1 MAASATARP
10 RRGRKTNNA
19 SFDHAGPA
27 AVLTPPVTEDTSKTK
42 SSNAYDANFML
53 RLAQNRV
60 LGPKRNR
67 LPANFDQIKKRQARR
82 RASLSPSR
90 YSINDF
96 KDFVNQIIAAHKEEE
111 VMQHVVPRIKGDKAY
126 PSIQNQQCRKWKP
139 LGDADLVFPKPDYY
153 EGILQCYENK
163 SICQSLDEWII
174 PADCLEAPFIPNF
187 FLEAKAPRGSPDIVR
202 NQACYHGAFGA
213 RAIHK
218 LRNYGIE
225 ETYDEKSYTFSAT
238 YAGGM
243 LTTYAHFLS
252 KPENKHNPPH
262 YHMATLGGWAL
273 FNSLDT
279 FRQGATALR
288 NLRDLAHELRVKFV
302 EAANKK
308 LRKAGERS
316 PESCSS
322 RRRPKGVCK
331 TRADATQP
339 KPLLD
344 VDIEDSD
351 DGVQTVKRRGRPSP
365 LTKSAKVTKPK
376 AKTAARAKLSRKI
389 RSTSSAKS
397 LWVAL
402 KVPKLRLFLQK
413 HSMDKR

>member
-1 MAASATARP
+1 MAALATTRP
-10 RRGRKTNNA
+10 RRGRKSNNA
-19 SFDHAGPA
+19 PFDPAGTA
-27 AVLTPPVTEDTSKTK
+27 AALTPPLTEETNKTK

-53 RLAQNRV
+53 KLAQNRV
-60 LGPKRNR
+60 LGPKWDR
-67 LPANFDQIKKRQARR
+67 LPANCDHIKERQARR

-96 KDFVNQIIAAHKEEE
+96 KDFMNQIIAAHKEEE

-139 LGDADLVFPKPDYY
+139 LVDADLVFPKPDYY

-225 ETYDEKSYTFSAT
+225 ETYDENSYTFSAT
-238 YAGGM
+238 YASGI
-243 LTTYAHFLS
+243 LRTYAHFLS
-252 KPENKHNPPH
+252 KPEDKRNPPH
-262 YHMATLGGWAL
+262 YRMAPLGIWAL
-273 FNSLDT
+273 ENSPDA
-279 FRQGATALR
+279 FCQGATALR

-308 LRKAGERS
+308 LRKAGERP
-316 PESCSS
+316 PEPCSS
-322 RRRPKGVCK
+322 KRQPKGVCK
-331 TRADATQP
+331 ARENATQP
-339 KPLLD
+339 KPSLD
-344 VDIEDSD
+344 VDTEDGD
-351 DGVQTVKRRGRPSP
+351 DGVQTVKRRGRPPP
-365 LTKSAKVTKPK
+365 LTKGAKVTKPK

-402 KVPKLRLFLQK
+402 KVSKLGLFLQK